1 MIDNTALRRAVRLTL
16 IAAATS
22 TVGLTP
28 VYAQEQDK
36 AEELEMI
43 VVTGSRIAKRDN
55 VAESP
60 ILTLDQE
67 AIADSGYVTT
77 EQYLNTLPAITPS
90 LSSQSNNP
98 SSNGRAFI
106 DLRGLGT
113 NRNLVLIDG
122 RRGMGS
128 TAGGTVD
135 VNTIPTALIER
146 VEIITGGAASTYG
159 PDAVAG
165 VVNFI
170 MKKNFEGFAIDSTYR
185 VTDSGDGTEWGT
197 DLTFGGSFADGRGTS
212 VFNASYFNREAIYKG
227 ARGFAAQASSLT
239 STYPGGGWSPGTNTP
254 SQAAIDALFGAGACT
269 PAGGS
274 GGYGFNPDGTPF
286 CTGVLNN
293 ATFDAVGFTGPAS
306 WIATNFYPDFFS
318 YNFEPD
324 NILVLP
330 MERWSFFNNTSLD
343 LSDNFK
349 PYGQAMYTNYNALQ
363 ELAPTP
369 AAGTTGF
376 TVPVTNPFIN
386 PAVAGLL
393 QTRGWNL
400 TQGETESDAD
410 FAARQEAARNAPFS
424 FSKRFNDLGGRT
436 GYNNHDVWQ
445 LVVGSKGDITGSWK
459 YDVYYSYGRSVQTE
473 IQGGNVRRDRVQN
486 LLNAADGGASLCAG
500 GLNLFGSAPISQ
512 ACKDYIS
519 LEAKNLTVVEQNVVE
534 GVVNGDVFE
543 LPAGMVQAAVGASYR
558 DLDYDFRPDSG
569 LQPGLVA
576 GFNQQLPTS
585 GYLDYVDYFAEVVV
599 PVLSDLPLIQRLS
612 FTAGYRVTDNNIFG
626 DNDTYKL
633 TMDWKMNDALMVRGG
648 FQHAVRS
655 PSITELFAPQLNN
668 FPSFTDQDPCNT
680 SGTIADT
687 YRNGPNG
694 AQVQALCAAQSA
706 VAGTA
711 LYNQPFGQAT
721 GIVGGNPDLKPETA
735 DSWTAGLVFTS
746 PWDGT
751 YSSRLSATVDY
762 WSIELEDVIAAVGA
776 ATIVQRCYNRDGA
789 NPTYSITNS
798 WCQLFER
805 EASNGGVINLKQLSQ
820 NQAFI
825 NTSGI
830 DLTLN
835 WGFPVGDSY
844 GDLNFQ
850 LITTY
855 VEKYETQT
863 TSVDPVYDYAGT
875 IGDTT
880 GSSTPEWKATL
891 QTTWQ
896 WNALQLGLTT
906 RYIDSM
912 VHAQTVTGGNP
923 ATNTPVDSIVYWDLS
938 AKYDLTENLSIR
950 ATVNNLTDEDPEL
963 YSPNVQANTDPSLYD
978 VLGRRYFVGIN
989 FRL

>member
-1 MIDNTALRRAVRLTL
+1 MMDNTALRRAVRLTL
-16 IAAATS
+16 FAAATS
-22 TVGLTP
+22 AVGLTP
-28 VYAQEQDK
+28 VYAQDK
-36 AEELEMI
+36 SEELEMI

-60 ILTLDQE
+60 ILTLDAE
-67 AIADSGYVTT
+67 AIADSGYVTA
-77 EQYLNTLPAITPS
+77 EQYLNTLPAITPN

-146 VEIITGGAASTYG
+146 VEVITGGAGATYG

-170 MKKNFEGFAIDSTYR
+170 LKKNFEGFAIDSTYR
-185 VTDSGDGTEWGT
+185 VTDKGDGTEWGT
-197 DLTFGGSFADGRGTS
+197 DLTFGGSFADGRGNS
-212 VFNASYFNREAIYKG
+212 VFNVSYFSRDPIYKG
-227 ARGFAAQASSLT
+227 ARKFSAQATNLT
-239 STYPGGGWSPGTNTP
+239 STYPGGGWSTGTNTP
-254 SQAAIDALFGAGACT
+254 SQAAVDALFGTGACLNS
-269 PAGGS
+269 GGS
-274 GGYGFNPDGTPF
+274 GGFGFNPDGSLF
-286 CTGVLNN
+286 CTGVLGNS
-293 ATFDAVGFTGPAS
+293 TYEAVGFTGPS
-306 WIATNFYPDFFS
+306 SFIATNFYPDFYS

-330 MERWSFFNNTSLD
+330 MERWSFFNNTSLELND
-343 LSDNFK
+343 HFK

-376 TVPVTNPFIN
+376 TIPVTNPFIN
-386 PAVAGLL
+386 PQLASLL
-393 QTRGWNL
+393 ATRGNP
-400 TQGETESDAD
+400 T
-410 FAARQEAARNAPFS
+410 APFT

-445 LVVGSKGDITGSWK
+445 IVVGTKGDIVGSWG

-534 GVVNGDVFE
+534 GVLNGDLFS
-543 LPAGMVQAAVGASYR
+543 LPAGPVQAAIGASYR
-558 DLDYDFRPDSG
+558 DLDYDFKPDSG

-585 GYLDYVDYFAEVVV
+585 GYLDYVDYFAEIVV
-599 PVLSDLPLIQRLS
+599 PVLSDLPLVKSLS
-612 FTAGYRVTDNNIFG
+612 FTGGYRVTDNNIFG
-626 DNDTYKL
+626 ENDTYKL
-633 TMDWKMNDALMVRGG
+633 TMDWKMTDAVMIRGG
-648 FQHAVRS
+648 YQHAVRS

-668 FPSFTDQDPCNT
+668 FPTFTNQDPCNT
-680 SGTIADT
+680 QTAPNT
-687 YRNGPNG
+687 VYRNGPNG
-694 AQVQALCAAQSA
+694 TQVQALCAAQSA
-706 VAGTA
+706 VAGGAT
-711 LYNQPFGQAT
+711 YNQPFGQAT
-721 GIVGGNPDLKPETA
+721 GIVGGNPDLEPEKA
-735 DSWTAGLVFTS
+735 DSWTAGVVFTS

-751 YSSRLSATVDY
+751 YSSNLSATLDY
-762 WSIELEDVIAAVGA
+762 WSIELEDVIAAVA
-776 ATIVQRCYNRDGA
+776 ANTIVQRCFNRDNA
-789 NPTYSITNS
+789 NPTFDPNNS

-805 EASNGGVINLKQLSQ
+805 DQSNGGVINLKQLSQ

-830 DLTLN
+830 DLAVN
-835 WGFPVGDSY
+835 WGIPVGESW

-850 LITTY
+850 LITTWI
-855 VEKYETQT
+855 EKYETQT
-863 TSVDPVYDYAGT
+863 TSVDPVYDFVGT
-875 IGDTT
+875 IGSTT

-891 QTTWQ
+891 QTTWSIDQ
-896 WNALQLGLTT
+896 LQLGVTA

-912 VHAQTVTGGNP
+912 THANVVTGGSP
-923 ATNTPVDSIVYWDLS
+923 TANTGVDAVTYWDLS
-938 AKYDLTENLSIR
+938 AKYDLTEQLSIR
-950 ATVNNLTDEDPEL
+950 ATINNLLDEEPQL

-989 FRL
+989 FKL

>member
-1 MIDNTALRRAVRLTL
+1 MMDNTALRRAVRLTL

-28 VYAQEQDK
+28 VYAQDK

-60 ILTLDQE
+60 ILTLDSE
-67 AIADSGYVTT
+67 AIADSGFVTA
-77 EQYLNTLPAITPS
+77 EQFLNTLPAVTPA

-106 DLRGLGT
+106 DLRGLGS

-128 TAGGTVD
+128 TGGGVVD

-185 VTDSGDGTEWGT
+185 VTDRGDGTEWGT

-212 VFNASYFNREAIYKG
+212 VFNASYFNRDSIYKG
-227 ARGFAAQASSLT
+227 ARGFSAQASSQT
-239 STYPGGGWSPGTNTP
+239 GTFPGGSWSPGAMPTTTAPNPNIPT
-254 SQAAIDALFGAGACT
+254 QAAIDAIFGAGKCQRN
-269 PAGGS
+269 GGDV
-274 GGYGFNPDGTPF
+274 GFGFNPDGSMF
-286 CTGVLNN
+286 CTGVAGNPL
-293 ATFDAVGFTGPAS
+293 DVVGYTGPQS
-306 WIATNFYPDFFS
+306 DIATLFYPDVFS

-343 LSDNFK
+343 LGDHFK
-349 PYGQAMYTNYNALQ
+349 PYSQAMYTNYNALQ

-369 AAGTTGF
+369 ASGTTGF
-376 TVPVTNPFIN
+376 TVPVTNPFVPAQLATLAASRPVN
-386 PAVAGLL
+386 PA
-393 QTRGWNL
+393 
-400 TQGETESDAD
+400 
-410 FAARQEAARNAPFS
+410 APMT

-445 LVVGSKGDITGSWK
+445 LVLGTKGDIAGTWA

-473 IQGGNVRRDRVQN
+473 IQGGNVRIDRTQA
-486 LLNAADGGASLCAG
+486 LLNRPDGGRAICAG

-534 GVVNGDVFE
+534 GVVNGDLFD
-543 LPAGMVQAAVGASYR
+543 LPAGAVKTAIGASYR
-558 DLDYDFRPDSG
+558 DLDYEFKPDSA

-576 GFNQQLPTS
+576 GFNQQLPVS

-599 PVLSDLPLIQRLS
+599 PVLSDLPFVKSLS
-612 FTAGYRVTDNNIFG
+612 LTGGYRTTDNNIFG
-626 DNDTYKL
+626 KDDTYKL
-633 TMDWKMNDALMVRGG
+633 TLDWKMNDAFMVRGG

-655 PSITELFAPQLNN
+655 PSITELFSPQLNN
-668 FPSFTDQDPCNT
+668 FPTFTRQDPCNT
-680 SGTIADT
+680 TTAPNT
-687 YRNGPNG
+687 VYRNGPNG
-694 AQVQALCAAQSA
+694 AQVAALCAAQSA
-706 VAGTA
+706 VAGGATF
-711 LYNQPFGQAT
+711 NQPAGQAN
-721 GIVGGNPDLKPETA
+721 GITGGNPDLQPEQA
-735 DSWTAGLVFTS
+735 DSWTAGVVFTS

-751 YSSRLSATVDY
+751 YTSRLSATVDY
-762 WSIELEDVIAAVGA
+762 WSIEIEDVIGAIDA
-776 ATIVQRCYNRDGA
+776 ATIVQRCFNREGA
-789 NPTYSITNS
+789 NPTYDLNNQ
-798 WCQLFER
+798 WCQQFTR
-805 EASNGGVINLKQLSQ
+805 DQGNGGVIELQQLQ
-820 NQAFI
+820 ENNAFT
-825 NTSGI
+825 NTSGVDI
-830 DLTLN
+830 TVN
-835 WGFPVGDSY
+835 WGIPVGESW
-844 GDLNFQ
+844 GDLDFQ
-850 LITTY
+850 LITTW

-863 TSVDPVYDYAGT
+863 AITPFDPVYDYAGT
-875 IGDTT
+875 IGSTT
-880 GSSTPEWKATL
+880 GSSVPEWKATL
-891 QTTWQ
+891 QTTWSID
-896 WNALQLGLTT
+896 ALSLGLTA

-912 VHAQTVTGGNP
+912 VHANTVTGGSP
-923 ATNTPVDSIVYWDLS
+923 TANTPVDSIVYWDLS
-938 AKYDLTENLSIR
+938 AKYDLTEQLSIR

-963 YSPNVQANTDPSLYD
+963 YTPNVQANTDPSLYD

-989 FRL
+989 FKL

>member
-1 MIDNTALRRAVRLTL
+1 MMDNTALRRAVRLTL

-28 VYAQEQDK
+28 VYAQDK

-60 ILTLDQE
+60 ILTIDSE
-67 AIADSGYVTT
+67 AIADSGYVTA
-77 EQYLNTLPAITPS
+77 EQFLNTLPAITPN

-146 VEIITGGAASTYG
+146 VEVITGGAASTYG

-185 VTDSGDGTEWGT
+185 VTDRGDGTEWGT
-197 DLTFGGSFADGRGTS
+197 DLTFGGSFADGRGNS
-212 VFNASYFNREAIYKG
+212 VFSASYFNRDDIYKG
-227 ARGFAAQASSLT
+227 ARGFSAQASNTTTIFPDGSW
-239 STYPGGGWSPGTNTP
+239 STGAAALQP
-254 SQAAIDALFGAGACT
+254 SQPAVDALFGAGTCQRT
-269 PAGGS
+269 GGAGGF
-274 GGYGFNPDGTPF
+274 GLNPDGTLF
-286 CTGVLNN
+286 CTGSPNTSFNV
-293 ATFDAVGFTGPAS
+293 VGYTGPDS
-306 WIATNFYPDFFS
+306 YIATAFYPDRFS

-324 NILVLP
+324 NLLVLP
-330 MERWSFFNNTSLD
+330 MERWNLYSNTTLD
-343 LSDNFK
+343 LTDNFK
-349 PYGQAMYTNYNALQ
+349 PYAQAIYTNYNALQ

-369 AAGTTGF
+369 AGGDPRSAGGTGF
-376 TVPVTNPFIN
+376 LVPVTNPFL
-386 PAVAGLL
+386 PQQLRALAA
-393 QTRGWNL
+393 TR
-400 TQGETESDAD
+400 T
-410 FAARQEAARNAPFS
+410 NANDPLVFN
-424 FSKRFNDLGGRT
+424 KRFNSLGGRT

-445 LVVGSKGDITGSWK
+445 LVVGTKGDFIGSWD

-486 LLNAADGGASLCAG
+486 ALNAADGGRSLCTG
-500 GLNLFGSAPISQ
+500 GLNLFGDQPISQ
-512 ACKDYIS
+512 SCIDYIS

-534 GVVNGDVFE
+534 GVLNGDVFS
-543 LPAGMVQAAVGASYR
+543 LPAGMVQAAIGASYR
-558 DLDYDFRPDSG
+558 DLDYDFKPDSG

-576 GFNQQLPTS
+576 GFNQQLPVS

-599 PVLSDLPLIQRLS
+599 PVLSDLPFVKSLS
-612 FTAGYRVTDNNIFG
+612 LTGGYRQTDASATG
-626 DNDTYKL
+626 KDDTYKL
-633 TMDWKMNDALMVRGG
+633 TMDWKMNDAMMFRGG

-655 PSITELFAPQLNN
+655 PSITELYAPQLNN
-668 FPSFTDQDPCNT
+668 FPTFTNQDPCNT
-680 SGTIADT
+680 TTAPNT
-687 YRNGPNG
+687 VYRNGPNG
-694 AQVQALCAAQSA
+694 AQVQALCATQSA
-706 VAGTA
+706 VAGGS
-711 LYNQPFGQAT
+711 LYNQPSGQAN
-721 GIVGGNPDLKPETA
+721 GITGGNPDLQPEKA

-751 YSSRLSATVDY
+751 YTSNLSATLDY
-762 WSIELEDVIAAVGA
+762 WSIELEDVIASVA
-776 ATIVQRCYNRDGA
+776 ANTIVQRCFNRDNA
-789 NPTYSITNS
+789 NPTFDPNNS
-798 WCQLFER
+798 WCQQFSR
-805 EASNGGVINLKQLSQ
+805 DQSNGGVIELKQLSQ

-830 DLTLN
+830 DFTVN
-835 WGFPVGDSY
+835 WGLPVGENW
-844 GDLNFQ
+844 GDLGFQ
-850 LITTY
+850 LVTTWI
-855 VEKYETQT
+855 EKYETQT
-863 TSVDPVYDYAGT
+863 TNVDPVYDFAGT
-875 IGDTT
+875 IGSTT
-880 GSSTPEWKATL
+880 GSSVPEWKATL
-891 QTTWQ
+891 QTSWTIDQ
-896 WNALQLGLTT
+896 LRLGLTT

-912 VHAQTVTGGNP
+912 GHANVVTGSSP
-923 ATNTPVDSIVYWDLS
+923 ASNTSVDAVTYWDLS
-938 AKYDLTENLSIR
+938 ASYDLTEQLTIR
-950 ATVNNLTDEDPEL
+950 ATVNNLFDEDPQL
-963 YSPNVQANTDPSLYD
+963 YTPNVQANTDPSLYD

-989 FRL
+989 FKL

>member
-1 MIDNTALRRAVRLTL
+1 MMDNTALRRAVRLTL

-22 TVGLTP
+22 TVGLAP
-28 VYAQEQDK
+28 AYAQDK

-60 ILTLDQE
+60 ILTLDSE
-67 AIADSGYVTT
+67 AIADSGYVTA
-77 EQYLNTLPAITPS
+77 EQFLNTLPAITPS

-146 VEIITGGAASTYG
+146 VEVITGGAASTYG

-170 MKKNFEGFAIDSTYR
+170 LKKNFEGFAIDSTYR
-185 VTDSGDGTEWGT
+185 VTEAGDGTEWGT

-227 ARGFAAQASSLT
+227 ARGFAAQATSLT
-239 STYPGGGWSPGTNTP
+239 STYPGGGWSTGTNTP
-254 SQAAIDALFGAGACT
+254 SQAAVDALFGAGNCLT
-269 PAGGS
+269 SGGS
-274 GGYGFNPDGTPF
+274 GGFGFNPDGTPF
-286 CTGVLNN
+286 CTGVLGN
-293 ATFDAVGFTGPAS
+293 ATYNAVGFTGPS
-306 WIATNFYPDFFS
+306 SFIATNFYPDFYS

-330 MERWSFFNNTSLD
+330 MERWSFYNNTSLE
-343 LSDNFK
+343 LTDNFK
-349 PYGQAMYTNYNALQ
+349 PYAQAMYTNYNALQ

-376 TVPVTNPFIN
+376 TVPVTNPFIVSNAQLSSLLASRAN
-386 PAVAGLL
+386 P
-393 QTRGWNL
+393 T
-400 TQGETESDAD
+400 
-410 FAARQEAARNAPFS
+410 APFT

-445 LVVGSKGDITGSWK
+445 LVVGTKGDVVGSWK

-500 GLNLFGSAPISQ
+500 GLNLFGNAPNVQLSQ

-519 LEAKNLTVVEQNVVE
+519 LEAKNLTVVEQNIVE

-543 LPAGMVQAAVGASYR
+543 LPAGMMQAAIGASYR
-558 DLDYDFRPDSG
+558 DLDFDFRPDSG

-585 GYLDYVDYFAEVVV
+585 GYLDYVDYFAEIVV
-599 PVLSDLPLIQRLS
+599 PVLADLPGVKSLS
-612 FTAGYRVTDNNIFG
+612 LTGGYRVTDNNIFG

-633 TMDWKMNDALMVRGG
+633 TMDWKVNDALMVRGG

-668 FPSFTDQDPCNT
+668 FPTFTNQDPCNT
-680 SGTIADT
+680 QTAPNT
-687 YRNGPNG
+687 VYRNGPNG
-694 AQVQALCAAQSA
+694 AQVQALCAAQAA

-711 LYNQPFGQAT
+711 TYNQPFGQAT
-721 GIVGGNPDLKPETA
+721 GITGGNPDLEPEKA

-751 YSSRLSATVDY
+751 YSSRLSATIDY
-762 WSIELEDVIAAVGA
+762 WSIELEDVIAAVA
-776 ATIVQRCYNRDGA
+776 ANTIVQRCFNRDGA
-789 NPTYSITNS
+789 NPTYSINNS

-805 EASNGGVINLKQLSQ
+805 DQSNGGVIELKQLSQ

-830 DLTLN
+830 DFTVN
-835 WGFPVGDSY
+835 WGFPVGDRF
-844 GDLNFQ
+844 GDLGFA
-850 LITTY
+850 LVTTW

-863 TSVDPVYDYAGT
+863 TNVDPVYDFAGT
-875 IGDTT
+875 IGSVT

-891 QTTWQ
+891 QTTWSID
-896 WNALQLGLTT
+896 ALSVGVTT

-912 VHAQTVTGGNP
+912 GHANVVTGGSP
-923 ATNTPVDSIVYWDLS
+923 AANTGVDSVVYWDLS
-938 AKYDLTENLSIR
+938 AKYDLTEQLSVR
-950 ATVNNLTDEDPEL
+950 ATINNLLDEEPQL

-978 VLGRRYFVGIN
+978 VLGRRFFVGVN
-989 FRL
+989 FKL

>member
-1 MIDNTALRRAVRLTL
+1 VTA
-16 IAAATS
+16 
-22 TVGLTP
+22 
-28 VYAQEQDK
+28 EQF
-36 AEELEMI
+36 
-43 VVTGSRIAKRDN
+43 
-55 VAESP
+55 
-60 ILTLDQE
+60 
-67 AIADSGYVTT
+67 
-77 EQYLNTLPAITPS
+77 LNTLPAITPN

-135 VNTIPTALIER
+135 VNTIPTALVER
-146 VEIITGGAASTYG
+146 VEVITGGAASTYG

-185 VTDSGDGTEWGT
+185 VTDRGDGTEWGT
-197 DLTFGGSFADGRGTS
+197 DLTFGGSFADGRGNS
-212 VFNASYFNREAIYKG
+212 VFNASYFNRDDIYKG
-227 ARGFAAQASSLT
+227 ARGFAAQATSLT

-254 SQAAIDALFGAGACT
+254 SQAAVDALFGAGKCLNS
-269 PAGGS
+269 GGS
-274 GGYGFNPDGTPF
+274 GGFGFNPDGSPF
-286 CTGVLNN
+286 CTGVLGNS
-293 ATFDAVGFTGPAS
+293 TYEAVGFTGPDS
-306 WIATNFYPDFFS
+306 FIATNFYPDFYS

-330 MERWSFFNNTSLD
+330 MERWSLYSNTTLD
-343 LSDNFK
+343 LHDNFK
-349 PYGQAMYTNYNALQ
+349 PYAQAMYTNYNALQ

-376 TVPVTNPFIN
+376 TVPVTNPFLPQAWKNLAATRAN
-386 PAVAGLL
+386 PTAP
-393 QTRGWNL
+393 L
-400 TQGETESDAD
+400 T
-410 FAARQEAARNAPFS
+410 

-445 LVVGSKGDITGSWK
+445 LVVGTKGDFIGSWD

-500 GLNLFGSAPISQ
+500 GLNLFGNAPNVTISQ

-519 LEAKNLTVVEQNVVE
+519 LEAKNLTVVEQNIVE
-534 GVVNGDVFE
+534 GVLNGDVFA
-543 LPAGMVQAAVGASYR
+543 LPAGMIQAAIGASYR
-558 DLDYDFRPDSG
+558 DLDYDFKPDSG

-576 GFNQQLPTS
+576 GFNQQLPVS

-599 PVLSDLPLIQRLS
+599 PVLSDLPFVKSLS
-612 FTAGYRVTDNNIFG
+612 LTGGYRQTDASATG
-626 DNDTYKL
+626 KDDTYKL
-633 TMDWKMNDALMVRGG
+633 TMDWKVNDAVMVRGG

-655 PSITELFAPQLNN
+655 PSITELYAPQLNN
-668 FPSFTDQDPCNT
+668 FPTFTNQDPCNT
-680 SGTIADT
+680 QTAPNT
-687 YRNGPNG
+687 VYRNGPNG
-694 AQVQALCAAQSA
+694 AQVQALCAQQAA
-706 VAGTA
+706 VAGTPT
-711 LYNQPFGQAT
+711 YNQPFGQAT
-721 GIVGGNPDLKPETA
+721 GITGGNPDLQPETA

-751 YSSRLSATVDY
+751 YTSNLSATVDY
-762 WSIELEDVIAAVGA
+762 WSIEMEDVIASVA
-776 ATIVQRCYNRDGA
+776 ANTIVQRCFNRDGA
-789 NPTYSITNS
+789 NPTFDPNNS

-805 EASNGGVINLKQLSQ
+805 DQSNGGVIELKQLAQ

-830 DLTLN
+830 DFTVN
-835 WGFPVGDSY
+835 WGLPVGENW
-844 GDLNFQ
+844 GDLGFQ
-850 LITTY
+850 LVTTW

-863 TSVDPVYDYAGT
+863 TSVDPVYDFAGT
-875 IGDTT
+875 IGSTT

-891 QTTWQ
+891 QTTWSVDQ
-896 WNALQLGLTT
+896 LRLGLTT

-912 VHAQTVTGGNP
+912 GHANVVTGGSP
-923 ATNTPVDSIVYWDLS
+923 TANTGVDSIVYWDLS
-938 AKYDLTENLSIR
+938 ASYDLTEQLTIR
-950 ATVNNLTDEDPEL
+950 AAVNNLTDEDPEL
-963 YSPNVQANTDPSLYD
+963 YTPNVQANTDPSLYD

-989 FRL
+989 FKL

>member
-1 MIDNTALRRAVRLTL
+1 MMDNTALRRAVRLTL

-28 VYAQEQDK
+28 VYAQDK

-60 ILTLDQE
+60 ILTIDSE
-67 AIADSGYVTT
+67 AIADSGYVTA
-77 EQYLNTLPAITPS
+77 EQFLNTLPAITPN

-146 VEIITGGAASTYG
+146 VEVITGGAASTYG

-185 VTDSGDGTEWGT
+185 VTERGDGTEWGT
-197 DLTFGGSFADGRGTS
+197 DLTFGGSFADGRGRS
-212 VFNASYFNREAIYKG
+212 VFNASYFNRDAIYKG
-227 ARGFAAQASSLT
+227 ARGFAAQASSRT
-239 STYPGGGWSPGTNTP
+239 TTYPGGGWSPGTNAPT
-254 SQAAIDALFGAGACT
+254 QDAVNAIFGANTCAT
-269 PAGGS
+269 S
-274 GGYGFNPDGTPF
+274 GGTGGFGFNPNGSLF
-286 CTGVLNN
+286 CTGLINN
-293 ATFDAVGFTGPAS
+293 PTRNVVNYQGPES
-306 WIATNFYPDFFS
+306 WIATNWYPDTFS

-330 MERWSFFNNTSLD
+330 MERWSLYSNTSLD
-343 LSDNFK
+343 LNDHFQ
-349 PYGQAMYTNYNALQ
+349 PYAQAMYTNYNALQ

-376 TVPVTNPFIN
+376 TVPVTNPFIGQDLATLLASRPN
-386 PAVAGLL
+386 P
-393 QTRGWNL
+393 T
-400 TQGETESDAD
+400 
-410 FAARQEAARNAPFS
+410 APFS

-445 LVVGSKGDITGSWK
+445 LVVGTKGDIVGSWA

-486 LLNAADGGASLCAG
+486 LLNAADGGASVCAG
-500 GLNLFGSAPISQ
+500 GLNLLGNAPISQ

-519 LEAKNLTVVEQNVVE
+519 LEAKNLTVVEQNVLE
-534 GVVNGDVFE
+534 GVVNGDLFD
-543 LPAGMVQAAVGASYR
+543 LPAGAVQAAIGASYR
-558 DLDYDFRPDSG
+558 DLDYDFKPDSG

-585 GYLDYVDYFAEVVV
+585 GYIDYVDYFAEVVV
-599 PVLSDLPLIQRLS
+599 PVLADLPFVKSLS
-612 FTAGYRVTDNNIFG
+612 LTGGYRQTDASSTG
-626 DNDTYKL
+626 KDDTYKL
-633 TMDWKMNDALMVRGG
+633 TMDWKVNDAVMVRGG

-655 PSITELFAPQLNN
+655 PSITELYAPQLNN

-680 SGTIADT
+680 SSPPQAT

-694 AQVQALCAAQSA
+694 ALVQALCAAQSA
-706 VAGTA
+706 VAGGPQ
-711 LYNQPFGQAT
+711 YNQPFGQAT
-721 GIVGGNPDLKPETA
+721 GIVGGNPDLQPETA

-751 YSSRLSATVDY
+751 YTSNLSATVDY

-776 ATIVQRCYNRDGA
+776 ATIVQRCFNRDGA
-789 NPTYSITNS
+789 NPNYDPNNS

-805 EASNGGVINLKQLSQ
+805 EQSNGGVINLKQLSQ

-830 DLTLN
+830 DFTVN
-835 WGFPVGDSY
+835 WGLPVGDNW

-850 LITTY
+850 LVTTW

-891 QTTWQ
+891 QTTWSID
-896 WNALQLGLTT
+896 ALQVGLTT

-912 VHAQTVTGGNP
+912 VHAQTVTGGSP
-923 ATNTPVDSIVYWDLS
+923 LANTGVDSVYYWDLS
-938 AKYDLTENLSIR
+938 AKYDLTEQLSVR
-950 ATVNNLTDEDPEL
+950 ATVNNLFDEEPQL

-978 VLGRRYFVGIN
+978 VLGRRFFVGIN
-989 FRL
+989 FKL

>member
-1 MIDNTALRRAVRLTL
+1 MMDNTALRRAVKLTL

-28 VYAQEQDK
+28 VYAQEK

-55 VAESP
+55 IAESP
-60 ILTLDQE
+60 ILTLDSE
-67 AIADSGYVTT
+67 AIAESGYVTA
-77 EQYLNTLPAITPS
+77 EQFLNTLPAITPN

-146 VEIITGGAASTYG
+146 VEVITGGAGATYG

-185 VTDSGDGTEWGT
+185 VTDRGDGTEWGT
-197 DLTFGGSFADGRGTS
+197 DLTFGGSFADGRGNS
-212 VFNASYFNREAIYKG
+212 VFNASYFNRDDIYKG
-227 ARGFAAQASSLT
+227 ARGFAAQATNLT
-239 STYPGGGWSPGTNTP
+239 STYPGGGWAPGTNTP
-254 SQAAIDALFGAGACT
+254 SQAAVDALFGPGRCL
-269 PAGGS
+269 PSGGS
-274 GGYGFNPDGTPF
+274 GGFGFNPDGTPF
-286 CTGVLNN
+286 CTGVLGNSTYN
-293 ATFDAVGFTGPAS
+293 AVGFTGPDS
-306 WIATNFYPDFFS
+306 FIATNFYPDFYS

-330 MERWSFFNNTSLD
+330 MERWSFYNNTSLD
-343 LSDNFK
+343 LTDNFK
-349 PYGQAMYTNYNALQ
+349 PYAQAMYTNYNALQ

-376 TVPVTNPFIN
+376 TVPVTNPFLPQVWRDLAATRAN
-386 PAVAGLL
+386 PTAP
-393 QTRGWNL
+393 L
-400 TQGETESDAD
+400 T
-410 FAARQEAARNAPFS
+410 

-436 GYNNHDVWQ
+436 GENNHDVWQ
-445 LVVGSKGDITGSWK
+445 LVVGTKGDIVGSWD

-500 GLNLFGSAPISQ
+500 GLNLFGNAPNVSISQ

-519 LEAKNLTVVEQNVVE
+519 LEAKNLTIVEQNVLE
-534 GVVNGDVFE
+534 GVVNGDLFS
-543 LPAGMVQAAVGASYR
+543 LPAGAVQAAIGASYR
-558 DLDYDFRPDSG
+558 DLDYDFKPDSG

-599 PVLSDLPLIQRLS
+599 PVLSDLPFVKSLS
-612 FTAGYRVTDNNIFG
+612 LTGGYRVTDNNIFG
-626 DNDTYKL
+626 ENDTYKL
-633 TMDWKMNDALMVRGG
+633 TMDWKMNDAVMIRGG

-668 FPSFTDQDPCNT
+668 FPTFTNQDPCNT
-680 SGTIADT
+680 QTAPNT
-687 YRNGPNG
+687 VYRNGPNG
-694 AQVQALCAAQSA
+694 AQVQALCAQQAA

-711 LYNQPFGQAT
+711 TYNQPFGQAT
-721 GIVGGNPDLKPETA
+721 GIVGGNPDLEPEKA

-751 YSSRLSATVDY
+751 YTSNLSATVDY
-762 WSIELEDVIAAVGA
+762 WSIELEDVIAAVA
-776 ATIVQRCYNRDGA
+776 ANTIVQRCYNRDNA
-789 NPTYSITNS
+789 NPTFDPNNS

-805 EASNGGVINLKQLSQ
+805 DQSNGGVINLKQLSQ

-830 DLTLN
+830 DFTVN
-835 WGFPVGDSY
+835 WGLPIGANW
-844 GDLNFQ
+844 GDLGFQ
-850 LITTY
+850 LVTTW

-863 TSVDPVYDYAGT
+863 TSVDPVYDFAGT
-875 IGDTT
+875 IGQTT
-880 GSSTPEWKATL
+880 GSSVPEWKATL
-891 QTTWQ
+891 QTTWTIDQ
-896 WNALQLGLTT
+896 LRLGLTT

-912 VHAQTVTGGNP
+912 GHANVVTGGSP
-923 ATNTPVDSIVYWDLS
+923 TANTGVDAVTYWDLS
-938 AKYDLTENLSIR
+938 ASFDLTEQLTVR
-950 ATVNNLTDEDPEL
+950 ATVNNLFDEDPQL

-978 VLGRRYFVGIN
+978 VLGRRFFVGIN
-989 FRL
+989 FKL

>member
-16 IAAATS
+16 FAAATS

-28 VYAQEQDK
+28 VYAQDK
-36 AEELEMI
+36 SEELEMI

-60 ILTLDQE
+60 ILTIDSG
-67 AIADSGYVTT
+67 AIADSGYVTA
-77 EQYLNTLPAITPS
+77 EQFLNTLPAITPN

-146 VEIITGGAASTYG
+146 VEVITGGAGATYG
-159 PDAVAG
+159 SDAVAG

-185 VTDSGDGTEWGT
+185 VTDKGDGTEWGT
-197 DLTFGGSFADGRGTS
+197 DLTFGGSFADGRGNA
-212 VFNASYFNREAIYKG
+212 VFNASYFNRDAIYKG
-227 ARGFAAQASSLT
+227 ARKFSAQASNRT
-239 STYPGGGWSPGTNTP
+239 TTYPGGGWAPGSNTP
-254 SQAAIDALFGAGACT
+254 DQAAVDAIFGAGNCSVT
-269 PAGGS
+269 GGT
-274 GGYGFNPDGTPF
+274 GGFGFNPDGTPF
-286 CTGVLNN
+286 CTGLINN
-293 ATFDAVGFTGPAS
+293 STFNVVNYNGPQS
-306 WIATNFYPDFFS
+306 WIATNWYPDTFS

-330 MERWSFFNNTSLD
+330 MERWNLYSNTTLD
-343 LSDNFK
+343 LNDHFK
-349 PYGQAMYTNYNALQ
+349 PYAQAIYTNYNALQ
-363 ELAPTP
+363 ELAATP
-369 AAGTTGF
+369 AAGSTGF
-376 TVPVTNPFIN
+376 TVPVTNPFLSQEFKDLAASRAN
-386 PAVAGLL
+386 PTGTLA
-393 QTRGWNL
+393 
-400 TQGETESDAD
+400 
-410 FAARQEAARNAPFS
+410 

-445 LVVGSKGDITGSWK
+445 LVVGTKGDIVGSWG

-486 LLNAADGGASLCAG
+486 LLDAADGGASLCTG
-500 GLNLFGSAPISQ
+500 GLNLFGNQPISQ
-512 ACKDYIS
+512 SCIDYIS

-534 GVVNGDVFE
+534 GVVNGELFN
-543 LPAGMVQAAVGASYR
+543 LPAGAVQAAIGASYR
-558 DLDYDFRPDSG
+558 DLDYDFKPDSG

-585 GYLDYVDYFAEVVV
+585 GYLDYVDYFAEIVV
-599 PVLSDLPLIQRLS
+599 PVLSDLPFVKSLS
-612 FTAGYRVTDNNIFG
+612 FTGGYRQTDNNIFG
-626 DNDTYKL
+626 KDDTYKL
-633 TMDWKMNDALMVRGG
+633 TMDWKMNDALMIRGG

-668 FPSFTDQDPCNT
+668 FPTFTNQDPCNT
-680 SGTIADT
+680 TGSIANT

-706 VAGTA
+706 VAGGPN
-711 LYNQPFGQAT
+711 YNQPFDQAT
-721 GIVGGNPDLKPETA
+721 GITGGNPDLEPEKA

-751 YSSRLSATVDY
+751 YSSNLSATIDY

-776 ATIVQRCYNRDGA
+776 NTIVQRCFNRDGA
-789 NPTYSITNS
+789 NPTYSTNNS

-805 EASNGGVINLKQLSQ
+805 DQNNGGVVELKQLSQ

-830 DLTLN
+830 DIAIN
-835 WGFPVGDSY
+835 WGIPVGENW
-844 GDLNFQ
+844 GDLGFQ
-850 LITTY
+850 LVTTW

-863 TSVDPVYDYAGT
+863 TSVDPVYDFAGT
-875 IGDTT
+875 IGSTT

-891 QTTWQ
+891 QTTWSID
-896 WNALQLGLTT
+896 QLTVGVTT

-912 VHAQTVTGGNP
+912 VHANTVTGGSP
-923 ATNTPVDSIVYWDLS
+923 VSNTGVDAVTYWDLS
-938 AKYDLTENLSIR
+938 ASFDLTEQLTVR
-950 ATVNNLTDEDPEL
+950 AAINNLLDEDPQL

-978 VLGRRYFVGIN
+978 VLGRRYFIGIN
-989 FRL
+989 YKL

>member
-170 MKKNFEGFAIDSTYR
+170 MKSNFEGFAIDSTYR
-185 VTDSGDGTEWGT
+185 VTEKGDGTEWGT

-227 ARGFAAQASSLT
+227 ARDFAAQASNTT
-239 STYPGGGWSPGTNTP
+239 SIFPGGSWSPGAAANQPT
-254 SQAAIDALFGAGACT
+254 QAAVNAIFGPGLCETNGGVAGF
-269 PAGGS
+269 
-274 GGYGFNPDGTPF
+274 GFNPDGSLF
-286 CTGVLNN
+286 CTGRPPS
-293 ATFDAVGFTGPAS
+293 ATLPGDPQVVGYTGPAS
-306 WIATNFYPDFFS
+306 HIATAFYPDFFS

-330 MERWSFFNNTSLD
+330 MERWSFFNNTKLD

-349 PYGQAMYTNYNALQ
+349 PYAQAMYTNYNALQ
-363 ELAPTP
+363 ELAATP
-369 AAGTTGF
+369 AGGTTGF
-376 TVPVTNPFIN
+376 TIPVTNPFM
-386 PAVAGLL
+386 PAQL
-393 QTRGWNL
+393 
-400 TQGETESDAD
+400 
-410 FAARQEAARNAPFS
+410 AALAASRPVDPNAPLV
-424 FSKRFNDLGGRT
+424 FSKRFSDLGGRT

-445 LVVGSKGDITGSWK
+445 LVAGATGDITGSWK

-486 LLNAADGGASLCAG
+486 ALNAADGGASLCAG

-512 ACKDYIS
+512 SCKDYIS
-519 LEAKNLTVVEQNVVE
+519 LEAKNLTVVEQNIVE
-534 GVVNGDVFE
+534 GVVNGDLFE
-543 LPAGMVQAAVGASYR
+543 LPAGMVQAAVGAAYR
-558 DLDYDFRPDSG
+558 DIDYDFKPDSG

-576 GFNQQLPTS
+576 GFNQQLPVK
-585 GYLDYVDYFAEVVV
+585 GYIDYVDYFGEIVV
-599 PVLSDLPLIQRLS
+599 PLLSDLPLIQKLS
-612 FTAGYRVTDNNIFG
+612 LTGGYRSTDASSTG
-626 DNDTYKL
+626 KDDTYKL
-633 TMDWKMNDALMVRGG
+633 TMDWKMNDAVMIRGG

-655 PSITELFAPQLNN
+655 PSITELYAPQLNN
-668 FPSFTDQDPCNT
+668 FPTFTNQDPCNT
-680 SGTIADT
+680 SGTIAAT

-706 VAGTA
+706 VAGEPG
-711 LYNQPFGQAT
+711 YNQPSGQAN
-721 GIVGGNPDLKPETA
+721 GIVGGNPDLQPEKA

-751 YSSRLSATVDY
+751 YSSRLSATLDY
-762 WSIELEDVIAAVGA
+762 WSIELEDVIASVNAT
-776 ATIVQRCYNRDGA
+776 TIVQRCFNRDGA
-789 NPTYSITNS
+789 NPTYSATNS
-798 WCQLFER
+798 WCQLFQR
-805 EASNGGVINLKQLSQ
+805 DAANGGVIELKQLQQ

-825 NTSGI
+825 NTSGV
-830 DLTLN
+830 DLTVN
-835 WGFPVGDSY
+835 WGFPIGDNG

-863 TSVDPVYDYAGT
+863 TKVDPVYDYAGS
-875 IGDTT
+875 IGSTT

-912 VHAQTVTGGNP
+912 VHANTVEGAAASPTS
-923 ATNTPVDSIVYWDLS
+923 NTPVDSIVYWDLS
-938 AKYDLTENLSIR
+938 AKYDLTENLSVR
-950 ATVNNLTDEDPEL
+950 ATINNLLDEDPEL
-963 YSPNVQANTDPSLYD
+963 YTPNVQANTDPSLYD
-978 VLGRRYFVGIN
+978 VLGRRFFVGVN